1 MRDQLKIYLFKKI
14 RLHHREYTWTDSGVL
29 IRNYGTIFIYL
40 ILKIINPATSIGVS
54 NRKGK
59 IEKST
64 LSKFGNNI
72 KDLLC
77 DMSSNYSIII
87 DKGECYYDYLR
98 HIFRDILK
106 GKTKL

>member
-1 MRDQLKIYLFKKI
+1 MRDQLQIYLFKKI
-14 RLHHREYTWTDSGVL
+14 RLHHKEYECTDAGVL

-54 NRKGK
+54 NLKDE
-59 IEKST
+59 IEKAT
-64 LSKFGNNI
+64 LSNFGNNV

-87 DKGECYYDYLR
+87 DKGECYDYYVR
-98 HIFRDILK
+98 HILRDLSK
-106 GKTKL
+106 WPN